1 MRFFVLFSFLL
12 FTFGIKAQTA
22 FDALRFSTLDV
33 TSTARNM
40 GVGGAIGGLGADF
53 ASLSTN
59 PAGLGAYRFSEM
71 VFTPAFTN
79 INSSSVLRNDPNPS
93 EIIQDETKFL
103 LSSLGAVFVGKPSG
117 SNWSTFSFAMGLNQ
131 LNSFEQD
138 FRFAGSSVGSIV
150 NRFQDQANAGVFS
163 DFESNLAIDALAVYD
178 LEGDGFYESDVEL
191 NPTANLSKDQTI
203 LRSGTTQELL
213 FAMGGNFKE
222 KVLFGLSIGVPFLR
236 YVEEKTYE
244 ETDPQNEI
252 DFYENLEYI
261 ENLTTEGAGINA
273 KLGLMF
279 LLTQKVRIGAAVHT
293 PTVYSL
299 KDIFTTDL
307 SYTFN
312 DGGIEQGLARS
323 PEGEFDYSLRT
334 PWRFIGSAGFILG
347 KAGFITTEAE
357 WVNQG
362 NSSFNLTRNS
372 DAIEDA
378 EYEIE
383 VNQQINDQFNN
394 ALNFKVG
401 GELALGDFRLRGGL
415 GLGFSPDVEVEDV
428 NRLVSLGLGYR
439 KNRFFADAA
448 FRTSVREGVYS
459 PYVLADISQ
468 EQFVTTETTDN
479 RLLLTIG
486 FKF

>member
-1 MRFFVLFSFLL
+1 MRFFILLSVLI
-12 FTFGIKAQTA
+12 FTFGLKAQTA

-53 ASLSTN
+53 STLSTN

-79 INSSSVLRNDPNPS
+79 IESSSMLTNDPNRA

-103 LSSLGAVFVGKPSG
+103 LSSIGAVFVGKPSA

-138 FRFAGSSVGSIV
+138 FRFAGTSQGSIV

-191 NPTANLSKDQTI
+191 NPNANLLKDQTV

-222 KVLFGLSIGVPFLR
+222 KLLFGLSVGVPFLK

-273 KLGLMF
+273 KLGLMY

-299 KDIFTTDL
+299 KDVFTTDL
-307 SYTFN
+307 SYTFD

-323 PEGEFDYSLRT
+323 PEGDFDYSLRT
-334 PWRFIGSAGFILG
+334 PWRFIGSAGFIIG

-357 WVNQG
+357 WVNMG
-362 NSSFNLTRNS
+362 NAAFNLTRNS
-372 DAIEDA
+372 DAVEDA

-383 VNQQINDQFNN
+383 VNQQIDDRFDN

-401 GELALGDFRLRGGL
+401 GELALSDFRLRAGL
-415 GLGFSPDVEVEDV
+415 GLGFSPDVDVKDV
-428 NRLVSLGLGYR
+428 NRLLSLGVGYR
-439 KNRFFADAA
+439 KNRFFMDAA
-448 FRTSVREGVYS
+448 FRTSVTEGSYT
-459 PYVLADISQ
+459 PYLLSDISQ
-468 EQFVTTETTDN
+468 QQFVTTETTDN
-479 RLLLTIG
+479 RLLFTIG